1 MRVRSLFA
9 ALCICLFVFPV
20 VLVAQGTILW
30 ADTIDI
36 GYDDGA
42 SGVAVDNSNNII
54 VTGHCIV
61 VFPPANYDYYT
72 VKYDSNGTIL
82 WADTLAYSHIDWAHD
97 IAVDNFNN
105 IIVTGTTGEPY
116 WDFDYFTVKYD
127 SNGTIQWTDTID
139 NGFYDFAWGVAVDNS
154 NNIIVTGRS
163 EIGDVDNWD
172 YFTVKYNPSGTI
184 LWADTIDNG
193 GIDIAYGVA
202 VDNSNN
208 IIITGTSKIGVDWD
222 YFTVK
227 YDSNGTIQ
235 WADTI
240 DNGDDDEAWSV
251 AVDDSNNIIV
261 TGKSEIGSDY
271 DYFTV
276 KYDTNGTIQWADTI
290 DNGDDDESHGVA
302 VDDSN
307 NIIVTGKSEIGS
319 SGDYFTVKYDANG
332 TVQWAD
338 TIDNGDYDAAWGVA
352 VDNSNNIIVTG
363 SSRIDGDSD
372 IFTVKYAPYAGI
384 SEDEGSG
391 LLSGPTLCD
400 IYPNPFSDKLEI
412 RLMIEDERW
421 KMGDISLRIY
431 DVTGRCIKSFSLS
444 PTYSLLPTVISW
456 DGRNNAGEKVTSGV
470 YFLRFTAGDYK
481 ETKQLLM
488 IK

>member
-1 MRVRSLFA
+1 
-9 ALCICLFVFPV
+9 
-20 VLVAQGTILW
+20 
-30 ADTIDI
+30 
-36 GYDDGA
+36 
-42 SGVAVDNSNNII
+42 
-54 VTGHCIV
+54 
-61 VFPPANYDYYT
+61 
-72 VKYDSNGTIL
+72 
-82 WADTLAYSHIDWAHD
+82 
-97 IAVDNFNN
+97 
-105 IIVTGTTGEPY
+105 
-116 WDFDYFTVKYD
+116 VKYD

-163 EIGDVDNWD
+163 EIGDVDNND
-172 YFTVKYNPSGTI
+172 YFTAKYNPSGTI

-193 GIDIAYGVA
+193 GSDIAYGVA

-208 IIITGTSKIGVDWD
+208 IIITGTSKIGIDWD
-222 YFTVK
+222 YYTVK

-261 TGKSEIGSDY
+261 TGRSEIGVDW

-276 KYDTNGTIQWADTI
+276 KYDSNGTILWADTI
-290 DNGDDDESHGVA
+290 DNGDDDEAHSVA

-319 SGDYFTVKYDANG
+319 NGDYFTVKYDANG
-332 TVQWAD
+332 TIQWAD

-352 VDNSNNIIVTG
+352 VDNSCNIIVTG
-363 SSRIDGDSD
+363 SSDMDVDRD

-384 SEDEGSG
+384 SEDEGPE
-391 LLSGPTLCD
+391 LLSNNPVLCN
-400 IYPNPFSDKLEI
+400 IYPNPFSDRVEI
-412 RLMIEDERW
+412 KLMIEDEKW
-421 KMGDISLRIY
+421 KIEDISLRIY
-431 DVTGRCIKSFSLS
+431 DVTGRCIRNFPISNFQF
-444 PTYSLLPTVISW
+444 PIRVSW

-470 YFLRFTAGDYK
+470 YFLRFNAGDYK
-481 ETKQLLM
+481 ETKQLLLL
-488 IK
+488 K